1 MSMLAASEELK
12 IQVRIPVGNTMYE
25 GEQVIQEARLF
36 LHFFLGPTHITC
48 ILPAFMSLYQWTVN
62 TTLR

>member
-1 MSMLAASEELK
+1 MKAQVMGSTSEELK

-36 LHFFLGPTHITC
+36 LHFF
-48 ILPAFMSLYQWTVN
+48 
-62 TTLR
+62 